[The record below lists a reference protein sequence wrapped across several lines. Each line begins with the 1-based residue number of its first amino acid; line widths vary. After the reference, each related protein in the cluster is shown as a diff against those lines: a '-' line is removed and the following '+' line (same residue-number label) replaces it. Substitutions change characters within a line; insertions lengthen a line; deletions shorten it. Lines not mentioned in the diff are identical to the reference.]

1 MKLNTVIGTM
11 GQLKAG
17 LHLQLLR
24 STLIIKLAKG
34 YDLKIFKPLYLD

>member
-1 MKLNTVIGTM
+1 MTAKSMKLNTVIGTI
-11 GQLKAG
+11 GQLKAA

-34 YDLKIFKPLYLD
+34 CGLKVF